1 MMASPAVLDLD
12 HLRTWIGRSETQAD
26 VITPALV
33 ERFGATLNLAA
44 ALPAAGAETP
54 LGIHFCLAPAVAP
67 TKELGPDGHP
77 SRGGF
82 LPPVPLPRRMWAG
95 SAQQFLR
102 PLRVGDQVQRTST
115 IVDLSE
121 KTGRTG
127 LMCFVNVEHVFAV
140 AGSPAIVERHDIV
153 YRAAATAA
161 DAAPSPPPPPETGMW
176 QRQVDVTPTLL
187 FRYSAITFNGH
198 RIHYDRRYAVEEEH
212 YPGLVVH
219 GPLQATLLLH
229 MAADLRGSAPK
240 RFSFRSVAPVFDGAA
255 LMLHAKEADGRLK
268 LWTAQEGKGAAMRAE
283 AEW

>member
-1 MMASPAVLDLD
+1 MTVPPAALDMD
-12 HLRTWIGRSETQAD
+12 HLRTWIGRSETEVD
-26 VITPALV
+26 VITPVLV
-33 ERFGATLNLAA
+33 ERFNATLDFAA
-44 ALPAAGAETP
+44 APATAGAEAP

-67 TKELGPDGHP
+67 TKELGQDGHP

-95 SAQQFLR
+95 GEQKLLK

-115 IVDLSE
+115 VLDLSA

-140 AGSPAIVERHDIV
+140 AGSPAIIERHDIV
-153 YRAAATAA
+153 YRAAATPA
-161 DAAPSPPPPPETGMW
+161 DAVKAPLPAETGAW
-176 QRQVDVTPTLL
+176 QRQVDITPTLL

-212 YPGLVVH
+212 YPGLVMH
-219 GPLQATLLLH
+219 GPLQATLLLN
-229 MAADLRGSAPK
+229 MAADLRGGAPK

-255 LMLHAKEADGRLK
+255 LLLRAKEANGGLK
-268 LWTAQEGKGAAMRAE
+268 LWTAQERRGTAMLAE